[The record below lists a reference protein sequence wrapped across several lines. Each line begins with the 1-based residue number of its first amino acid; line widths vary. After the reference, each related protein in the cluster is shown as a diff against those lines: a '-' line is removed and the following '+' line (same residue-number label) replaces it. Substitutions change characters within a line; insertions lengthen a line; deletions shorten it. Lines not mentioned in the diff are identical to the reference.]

1 MSYYFVSFKIFVK
14 GLNGGTFT
22 ISADKPCNTLTAAED
37 KLARMT
43 LDENNIF
50 SNVSIMSRTIDI
62 VNNDPNY
69 ITEYMYMER
78 YNYTVKSGA
87 ELVRG
92 NAVEIIPVPR
102 EYIKKME
109 DY

>member
-1 MSYYFVSFKIFVK
+1 MLYYFVSFKIFVK
-14 GLNGGTFT
+14 GNNGGSFT

-50 SNVSIMSRTIDI
+50 SNVSIMSRTIDV
-62 VNNDPNY
+62 VNNDPDY
-69 ITEYMYMER
+69 MTEYMER

-87 ELVRG
+87 ELIRA
-92 NAVEIIPVPR
+92 NAAEVVPVPR